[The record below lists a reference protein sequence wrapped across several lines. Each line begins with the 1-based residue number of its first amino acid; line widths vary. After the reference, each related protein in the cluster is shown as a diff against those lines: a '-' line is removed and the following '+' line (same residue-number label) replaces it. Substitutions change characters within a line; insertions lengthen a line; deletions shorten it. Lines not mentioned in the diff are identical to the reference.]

1 MSLFERAWLYITRKR
16 GKTLIMFCILFAMA
30 SGILSGIS
38 IKKAA
43 QAAMQQAR
51 ESVGGSFTM
60 NLNYDESNPNV
71 KREDTSNAF
80 GSGAKL
86 ENTGPPLT
94 EKIAKQLKG
103 VDGVKAVN
111 GNAVAML

>member
-60 NLNYDESNPNV
+60 NVRRP
-71 KREDTSNAF
+71 
-80 GSGAKL
+80 
-86 ENTGPPLT
+86 
-94 EKIAKQLKG
+94 
-103 VDGVKAVN
+103 
-111 GNAVAML
+111 AMHSAPVYGWRIRDLR

>member
-71 KREDTSNAF
+71 KREETSNAF
-80 GSGAKL
+80 GSGVRL
-86 ENTGPPLT
+86 ENTGSPLT
-94 EKIAKQLKG
+94 EKIANQLKEIKG
-103 VDGVKAVN
+103 VD
-111 GNAVAML
+111 

>member
-38 IKKAA
+38 IKKDA

-51 ESVGGSFTM
+51 ESVGGSFSM

-71 KREDTSNAF
+71 NVRR
-80 GSGAKL
+80 
-86 ENTGPPLT
+86 P
-94 EKIAKQLKG
+94 
-103 VDGVKAVN
+103 
-111 GNAVAML
+111 AMHSAPVYGWRIQDRR